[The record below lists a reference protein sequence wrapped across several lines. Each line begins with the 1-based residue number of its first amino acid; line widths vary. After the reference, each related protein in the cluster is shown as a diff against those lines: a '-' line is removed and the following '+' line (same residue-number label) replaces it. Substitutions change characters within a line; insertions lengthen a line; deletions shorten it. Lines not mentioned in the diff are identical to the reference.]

1 MCIFA
6 RAKIDAG
13 GGGGLKFC
21 GYIGKEWRERR
32 TLVVV
37 PLGGRRAVKKNFSF
51 DGKQISKKD
60 AKNISPADLKF
71 LKSLSISLRQEFSE
85 NYPEQII
92 DFLSS
97 KKIEIDNIGFLK
109 NMSAKEKKELLINIE
124 KN

>member
-1 MCIFA
+1 M
-6 RAKIDAG
+6 KSEEKL
-13 GGGGLKFC
+13 LKEM
-21 GYIGKEWRERR
+21 GISSW
-32 TLVVV
+32 TL
-37 PLGGRRAVKKNFSF
+37 KKNFSF
-51 DGKQISKKD
+51 DGKHITKKD
-60 AKNISPADLKF
+60 IKNISSTDIKL

-97 KKIEIDNIGFLK
+97 KKIEIDNISFLK

>member
-1 MCIFA
+1 M
-6 RAKIDAG
+6 KSEEKL
-13 GGGGLKFC
+13 LKEM
-21 GYIGKEWRERR
+21 GISSW
-32 TLVVV
+32 TL
-37 PLGGRRAVKKNFSF
+37 KKNFSF
-51 DGKQISKKD
+51 DGMHITKKD
-60 AKNISPADLKF
+60 IKNISSTDIKL

-97 KKIEIDNIGFLK
+97 KQIEIDNIGFLK

>member
-1 MCIFA
+1 M
-6 RAKIDAG
+6 KSEEKL
-13 GGGGLKFC
+13 LKEM
-21 GYIGKEWRERR
+21 GISSW
-32 TLVVV
+32 TL
-37 PLGGRRAVKKNFSF
+37 KKNFSF
-51 DGKQISKKD
+51 DGKQITKKD
-60 AKNISPADLKF
+60 IKNISSTDIKL

>member
-1 MCIFA
+1 M
-6 RAKIDAG
+6 KSEEKL
-13 GGGGLKFC
+13 LKEM
-21 GYIGKEWRERR
+21 GISSW
-32 TLVVV
+32 TL
-37 PLGGRRAVKKNFSF
+37 KKNFSF
-51 DGKQISKKD
+51 DGKHITKKD
-60 AKNISPADLKF
+60 IKNISSTDIKL

-109 NMSAKEKKELLINIE
+109 NMSTKEKKELLINIE

>member
-1 MCIFA
+1 M
-6 RAKIDAG
+6 KSEEKL
-13 GGGGLKFC
+13 LKEM
-21 GYIGKEWRERR
+21 GISSW
-32 TLVVV
+32 TL
-37 PLGGRRAVKKNFSF
+37 KKNFSF
-51 DGKQISKKD
+51 DGKQIIKKD
-60 AKNISPADLKF
+60 IKNISKADLKF

-109 NMSAKEKKELLINIE
+109 NMSAKEKRELLINIE

>member
-1 MCIFA
+1 M
-6 RAKIDAG
+6 KSEEKL
-13 GGGGLKFC
+13 LKEM
-21 GYIGKEWRERR
+21 GISSW
-32 TLVVV
+32 TL
-37 PLGGRRAVKKNFSF
+37 KKNFSF
-51 DGKQISKKD
+51 DGKQITKKD
-60 AKNISPADLKF
+60 IKNISTADLKF

-109 NMSAKEKKELLINIE
+109 NMSAKEKRELLINIE